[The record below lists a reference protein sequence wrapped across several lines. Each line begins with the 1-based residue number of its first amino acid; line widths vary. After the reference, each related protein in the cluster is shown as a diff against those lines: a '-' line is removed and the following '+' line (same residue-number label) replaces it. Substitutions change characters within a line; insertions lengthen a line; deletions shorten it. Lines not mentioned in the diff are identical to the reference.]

1 MVFSDHLH
9 EMMHVQEQ
17 LENVEKIDHQA
28 TLDKLGIKKVAVMY
42 ARGDHNHRYLL
53 ESDQCK

>member
-28 TLDKLGIKKVAVMY
+28 TLDKLGIKKVDGMTIT
-42 ARGDHNHRYLL
+42 
-53 ESDQCK
+53 